1 MKTYTWFL
9 LAALSLPLAAGA
21 ADTKPIDPAKLPK
34 VACSDLTFSPE
45 MLEKYPMAPAA
56 CVEARDNK
64 GSRYAKFV
72 AKVYI
77 SDPEFMT
84 VQLLNPAGDTVSTFS
99 FKPAP
104 NAHIVIDGKERAFHS
119 LKVGEEI
126 TFWVAETRLQ
136 ASSLPESTD
145 NAWAVLPPR

>member
-1 MKTYTWFL
+1 MKGFKL
-9 LAALSLPLAAGA
+9 LLLVALSVPLSLAAAE
-21 ADTKPIDPAKLPK
+21 TKPIDTAKLPK
-34 VACSDLTFSPE
+34 VACSDLKFSKE
-45 MLEKYPMAPAA
+45 FLDKYPMAPAA
-56 CVEARDNK
+56 CVEAREYK

-84 VQLLNPAGDTVSTFS
+84 VQLLNPKGDTLSTFS

-104 NAHIVIDGKERAFHS
+104 TSHITIDGKDRDFHS
-119 LKVGEEI
+119 LKVGEKL

-136 ASSLPESTD
+136 ASNLPESTED
-145 NAWAVLPPR
+145 SWAVLPPR

>member
-9 LAALSLPLAAGA
+9 VAALSLPLAAGA
-21 ADTKPIDPAKLPK
+21 ADTKPVDPAKLPK
-34 VACSDLTFSPE
+34 VACSDLKFGPA

-56 CVEARDNK
+56 CIDAREYQ
-64 GSRYAKFV
+64 GSRYAKFM

-84 VQLLNPAGDTVSTFS
+84 VQLLNPKGETLTTFS
-99 FKPAP
+99 FKPGP
-104 NAHIVIDGKERAFHS
+104 NSHIVIDGEERDFHS
-119 LKVGEEI
+119 LKVGEKI

-136 ASSLPESTD
+136 ASSLPESTED
-145 NAWAVLPPR
+145 SWAVLPPR